1 MVKKVKVEFNKV
13 KVKSVWTLYGQY
25 GSSIHRDADDNFVYF
40 FQERSKSGNL
50 VNGSKSEHVTK

>member
-25 GSSIHRDADDNFVYF
+25 GESIHRDADDTFCTF

-50 VNGSKSEHVTK
+50 VNSSKSENLKK